1 MACSFRDAGDSQTTT
16 SCTLAFFGNQVGK
29 TKRAMNLLRKCAHF
43 KSLAGLLLLLAL
55 GSPAQADT
63 VRTQTIS
70 LHKGWNAVFLQ
81 VTPAVLDPA
90 VVFSNTPVA
99 IAAIHL
105 PMETPVEFI
114 QNPATIQWKKDG
126 WGVWYAPNRPDGFL
140 SSLHAMNGNRAYL
153 LYSSQEFTWQVTGTV
168 TLEPT
173 RWKSSSFNLVGFGVS
188 SQSPPTFDKFFAGS
202 AAHHPYQI
210 YRLVDG
216 LWTQVSDPIRTTMRS
231 GEACWI
237 YCKGGSDYQGPLRV
251 KLAAGQGVSFTDA
264 GESGLSLANES
275 NDPLG
280 VQVQTVAN
288 DAGLPL
294 AYLVRGVTQARI
306 DQIAFDLPQT
316 YQLPSLDPGQT
327 TGFWLKLRRDQM
339 TNPTQATLLKI
350 SADVGVETW
359 IPVTGTRA
367 DLSAAP

>member
-1 MACSFRDAGDSQTTT
+1 DIRTTNF
-16 SCTLAFFGNQVGK
+16 STLNFSVIRLGK
-29 TKRAMNLLRKCAHF
+29 TKRAMNLLRKCPPF
-43 KSLAGLLLLLAL
+43 KSLAGLFIIIAL
-55 GSPAQADT
+55 GSAAHADT

-81 VTPAVLDPA
+81 VTPAILDPA

-114 QNPATIQWKKDG
+114 QNPGAIQWKKDG
-126 WGVWYAPNRPDGFL
+126 WGVWYSPNRPDGFL
-140 SSLHAMNGNRAYL
+140 SSLHAMNGNRSYL
-153 LYSSQEFTWQVTGTV
+153 LYASQDYTWQVTGAV
-168 TLEPT
+168 TFEPT

-202 AAHHPYQI
+202 TAHQPYRI
-210 YRLVDG
+210 YRLMDG

-251 KLAAGQGVSFTDA
+251 KLSAGQGVSFTDA
-264 GESGLSLANES
+264 GETGLAIANES

-280 VQVQTVAN
+280 VQVQTVSN

-294 AYLVRGVTQARI
+294 AYLIRGITQARI

-316 YQLPSLDPGQT
+316 YQLPSLDPGQS
-327 TGFWLKLRRDQM
+327 TGFWLKLRREQM

-359 IPVTGTRA
+359 IPVTGTRT
-367 DLSAAP
+367 DLPATP